1 MLFQVNPLSLGKME
15 RSSKH
20 RKMKAMIRSWCLK
33 VLITL
38 KCKSK
43 CIISNNNRP
52 TTSNNL
58 TSSSSLPTIQTATA
72 RNSILQ
78 GSVVANKLT
87 SQIQQNQSE
96 ALLIRAK
103 TVTWLWVNQPVPE
116 SMLPIRLL
124 IQGKLDTMTTR
135 KNTLSHSIISTLTK
149 TTHTLTRYS
158 NLWQRADMAT
168 LSNPTSRISK
178 RVKTATMVRMT
189 AVTLLPT
196 LMITAVMKT
205 IAVMKAVSQTT
216 ILVKK
221 LELISTTKQM
231 LITITT
237 SNTMLKGIIQIS
249 NCMPRVHSTTKS
261 SSSSKT
267 HKVTTNNNKLN
278 TKTMPFS
285 QTMFSPSLLSKFINS
300 NSSIDSKL
308 NHNMCSQT
316 TNSSTHNS
324 ISGTKSDKAATMSL
338 RSRARN
344 E

>member
-1 MLFQVNPLSLGKME
+1 
-15 RSSKH
+15 
-20 RKMKAMIRSWCLK
+20 
-33 VLITL
+33 
-38 KCKSK
+38 
-43 CIISNNNRP
+43 
-52 TTSNNL
+52 
-58 TSSSSLPTIQTATA
+58 
-72 RNSILQ
+72 
-78 GSVVANKLT
+78 
-87 SQIQQNQSE
+87 
-96 ALLIRAK
+96 
-103 TVTWLWVNQPVPE
+103 
-116 SMLPIRLL
+116 
-124 IQGKLDTMTTR
+124 
-135 KNTLSHSIISTLTK
+135 
-149 TTHTLTRYS
+149 
-158 NLWQRADMAT
+158 MAT

-205 IAVMKAVSQTT
+205 IAAMKAVSQTT

-231 LITITT
+231 LITTTT